1 MYMLRGLSRLEPPT
15 GLVSAVLGVA
25 GGAIEIITNPPGTDA
40 SGKEVIAFYSAQGGT
55 QLLAAA
61 LLALAFVFFVFF
73 AGSLRSLLRQAPN
86 LEALS
91 TVALAGAV
99 VEAVGQTTG
108 AGYVWTLAQGAGHLD
123 SSAAQAL
130 NALSNNAVATNT
142 AGMIVFGMAAGL
154 AILRGGLQPRWLGW
168 VAIAMAVVVV
178 TPAEGFSFL
187 ALIVWMVI
195 VSILIWMRGGQG
207 RQEPAVSVPSPG
219 GTAGS

>member
-1 MYMLRGLSRLEPPT
+1 MLRGWSRWAPLT

-25 GGAIEIITNPPGTDA
+25 GGAIEIITNPPGPDA
-40 SGKEVIAFYSAQGGT
+40 SGKEVSAFYSGQGGT
-55 QLLAAA
+55 QQLAAA
-61 LLALAFVFFVFF
+61 LLALAFVFFLFF
-73 AGSLRSLLRQAPN
+73 AGFLRSHLRETPD

-91 TVALAGAV
+91 TIALAGAV
-99 VEAVGQTTG
+99 VETAGQTMG

-142 AGMIVFGMAAGL
+142 AGMIVFGIGAGL
-154 AILRGGLQPRWLGW
+154 AILRGGRLPRWLGW

-195 VSILIWMRGGQG
+195 VSILIWMRSGQA
-207 RQEPAVSVPSPG
+207 RQEPAAVDSNHLP
-219 GTAGS
+219 AR

>member
-1 MYMLRGLSRLEPPT
+1 MVYDWSRWAPLT

-25 GGAIEIITNPPGTDA
+25 GAAIEIVTNPPGADA
-40 SGKEVIAFYSAQGGT
+40 GGKEVVAFYSAQGGT
-55 QLLAAA
+55 QQLAAA
-61 LLALAFVFFVFF
+61 LLALAFVFFLFF
-73 AGSLRSLLRQAPN
+73 AGSLRAHMRQAPN

-99 VEAVGQTTG
+99 VETVGQTNG

-142 AGMIVFGMAAGL
+142 AGVIVFGIAAGL

-168 VAIAMAVVVV
+168 VPIAIAVVVI
-178 TPAEGFSFL
+178 TPLEGFSFL
-187 ALIVWMVI
+187 ALIVWMVA
-195 VSILIWMRGGQG
+195 VSILMWMRRGQA
-207 RQEPAVSVPSPG
+207 RREPAASIPAPG
-219 GTAGS
+219 DTAGS

>member
-1 MYMLRGLSRLEPPT
+1 MVNDWSRWAPLT

-25 GGAIEIITNPPGTDA
+25 GAAIEIVSNAPGSDA
-40 SGKEVIAFYSAQGGT
+40 TGKEVLTFYSAQGGT
-55 QLLAAA
+55 QQLGAA

-73 AGSLRSLLRQAPN
+73 AGSLRSYLRQAPN

-91 TVALAGAV
+91 TIALAGAV

-142 AGMIVFGMAAGL
+142 AGMIVFGIAAGL
-154 AILRGGLQPRWLGW
+154 AVLRSRSFPRWLGW
-168 VAIAMAVVVV
+168 MAIAMAVLVV
-178 TPAEGFSFL
+178 TPAESLSFV
-187 ALIVWMVI
+187 ALVVWMVI
-195 VSILIWMRGGQG
+195 VSILMWMRD
-207 RQEPAVSVPSPG
+207 RQEVTTAVTS
-219 GTAGS
+219 